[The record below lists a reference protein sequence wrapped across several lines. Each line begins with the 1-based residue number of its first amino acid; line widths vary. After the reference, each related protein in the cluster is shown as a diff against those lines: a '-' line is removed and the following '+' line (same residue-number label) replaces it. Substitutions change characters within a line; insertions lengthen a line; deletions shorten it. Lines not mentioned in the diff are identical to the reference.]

1 VFFVLQETLSGYGAW
16 YLVLL
21 GAVAVLV
28 TLLARRGPWAW
39 SPTAPAGACS
49 RRSAGSRTS
58 T

>member
-28 TLLARRGPWAW
+28 TLAARRGLWGLVADRTGW
-39 SPTAPAGACS
+39 SLFPVQ
-49 RRSAGSRTS
+49 RRLEER
-58 T
+58 